1 MEVSNLVA
9 NVGGQEKAVYIL
21 GYSSLYSCG
30 NLVSTA
36 NIVMPCLSDV
46 MCAPATGQIEAGVL
60 RLGIKIWNDVWS
72 RQDYYQFY
80 LLHYVF

>member
-1 MEVSNLVA
+1 MFTSRIHLQESLVLEVSNLVA

-60 RLGIKIWNDVWS
+60 RLGIKI
-72 RQDYYQFY
+72 
-80 LLHYVF
+80 